1 MIASV
6 ALWRDREQKQQY
18 LTILLKTKASGKKA
32 ARIWQQN
39 GNAAVLSRE
48 TDGLKIRWPK
58 RPVPVRVRPS
68 AVRSKTMSP
77 DSSAERM
84 RKLEISETDL
94 EESFARSSGPGGQ
107 NVNKV
112 STAVTLR
119 YLPTGISVTVQD
131 SRSQAVNRKLA
142 RERLLDAIESARDG
156 QRMAEIA
163 KREKERRRK
172 SVRPASL
179 KRKIL
184 ESKRKRGELKKQRTK
199 IKLD

>member
-1 MIASV
+1 MIGV
-6 ALWRDREQKQQY
+6 PRD
-18 LTILLKTKASGKKA
+18 
-32 ARIWQQN
+32 
-39 GNAAVLSRE
+39 VLA
-48 TDGLKIRWPK
+48 D
-58 RPVPVRVRPS
+58 
-68 AVRSKTMSP
+68 
-77 DSSAERM
+77 RM

-119 YLPTGISVTVQD
+119 HLPTGISVTVQD

-142 RERLLDAIESARDG
+142 RERLLDAIESTREG

-172 SVRPASL
+172 SPRPAAL

-184 ESKRKRGELKKQRTK
+184 ESKRRRAELKKQRTK

>member
-6 ALWRDREQKQQY
+6 VLWRDREQKQQY
-18 LTILLKTKASGKKA
+18 LTTLLKTKASGKKRREFRNKMA
-32 ARIWQQN
+32 TQQFYL
-39 GNAAVLSRE
+39 GK

-77 DSSAERM
+77 DLSPQRM
-84 RKLEISETDL
+84 RKLQISETDV

-119 YLPTGISVTVQD
+119 HLPTGISVTIQD
-131 SRSQAVNRKLA
+131 SRSQAMNRRLA

>member
-1 MIASV
+1 
-6 ALWRDREQKQQY
+6 
-18 LTILLKTKASGKKA
+18 
-32 ARIWQQN
+32 
-39 GNAAVLSRE
+39 
-48 TDGLKIRWPK
+48 
-58 RPVPVRVRPS
+58 
-68 AVRSKTMSP
+68 MSP
-77 DSSAERM
+77 DLSAERM

-131 SRSQAVNRKLA
+131 SRSQAVNRRLA

-172 SVRPASL
+172 SPRPASL

-184 ESKRKRGELKKQRTK
+184 ESKRKRAELKKQRTK